1 MVLNLTV
8 HVNNVDGS
16 QMAAKIEGTFGLDD
30 NTFDFL
36 AIAFG
41 RIGGQ
46 NIGVKLS
53 EEIENKLKELGYNVW
68 LKREDLN
75 HTGAHKINNALGQM
89 LLAIEMNKT
98 RIIAETGAGQ
108 HGVAT
113 AACAAKFGLKCTV
126 YMGEEDIERQKLNV
140 FRMG

>member
-1 MVLNLTV
+1 MNLKV
-8 HVNNVDGS
+8 NVNNVDGT

-53 EEIENKLKELGYNVW
+53 EEIENKLKELGYNVDEIIDELQKKLISGNLSIPDN
-68 LKREDLN
+68 LKRESFID
-75 HTGAHKINNALGQM
+75 
-89 LLAIEMNKT
+89 
-98 RIIAETGAGQ
+98 
-108 HGVAT
+108 
-113 AACAAKFGLKCTV
+113 
-126 YMGEEDIERQKLNV
+126 D
-140 FRMG
+140 

>member
-1 MVLNLTV
+1 MNLKV
-8 HVNNVDGS
+8 NVNNVDGT

-53 EEIENKLKELGYNVW
+53 EEIENKLKELGYNVDEIIGELQKKLVSGNLSIPDN
-68 LKREDLN
+68 LKRESFVD
-75 HTGAHKINNALGQM
+75 
-89 LLAIEMNKT
+89 
-98 RIIAETGAGQ
+98 
-108 HGVAT
+108 
-113 AACAAKFGLKCTV
+113 
-126 YMGEEDIERQKLNV
+126 D
-140 FRMG
+140 

>member
-53 EEIENKLKELGYNVW
+53 EEIENKLKELG
-68 LKREDLN
+68 
-75 HTGAHKINNALGQM
+75 
-89 LLAIEMNKT
+89 
-98 RIIAETGAGQ
+98 
-108 HGVAT
+108 
-113 AACAAKFGLKCTV
+113 
-126 YMGEEDIERQKLNV
+126 
-140 FRMG
+140 

>member
-1 MVLNLTV
+1 MNLKV
-8 HVNNVDGS
+8 NVNNVDGT

-53 EEIENKLKELGYNVW
+53 EEIENKLKELGYNVDEIISELQKKLISGNLSIPDN
-68 LKREDLN
+68 LKRESFVD
-75 HTGAHKINNALGQM
+75 
-89 LLAIEMNKT
+89 
-98 RIIAETGAGQ
+98 
-108 HGVAT
+108 
-113 AACAAKFGLKCTV
+113 
-126 YMGEEDIERQKLNV
+126 D
-140 FRMG
+140 

>member
-1 MVLNLTV
+1 MDLKVN
-8 HVNNVDGS
+8 VNNVDGS

-53 EEIENKLKELGYNVW
+53 EEIENKLKELGYNVDEIIDELQKKLISGNLSIPDN
-68 LKREDLN
+68 LKRESFID
-75 HTGAHKINNALGQM
+75 
-89 LLAIEMNKT
+89 
-98 RIIAETGAGQ
+98 
-108 HGVAT
+108 
-113 AACAAKFGLKCTV
+113 
-126 YMGEEDIERQKLNV
+126 D
-140 FRMG
+140 